1 MKKKIEAFLWFV
13 ELVLESIAI
22 LMLMLVGFVC
32 TSLGFTA
39 LSEKIDTVI
48 QKIWINELRI
58 CKINGMSGELL
69 EQIAMSLCGDED
81 VATFVKSDFEKY
93 T

>member
-1 MKKKIEAFLWFV
+1 MKKIDFFLWFI
-13 ELVLESIAI
+13 EIILESNAMA
-22 LMLMLVGFVC
+22 MLMFVEIVC
-32 TSLGFTA
+32 TSLGFTD
-39 LSEKIDTVI
+39 LSEKIETVI

-58 CKINGMSGELL
+58 CKINGISGELL

-81 VATFVKSDFEKY
+81 LASFVRSDFEKY